1 MKYFGSSEF
10 PALKKFADKCVKFT
24 PENKS
29 ENNTTIP
36 KTIETTTAQISLEDH
51 DELNMVEDIHVN
63 VNLDFISWGVCR
75 SS

>member
-1 MKYFGSSEF
+1 
-10 PALKKFADKCVKFT
+10 VNFT

-51 DELNMVEDIHVN
+51 DELNMVEDIHVTVSKTIDN
-63 VNLDFISWGVCR
+63 FLRAGNSEEPKYL
-75 SS
+75 